1 MKVAYKIL
9 NLPSYITA
17 LLLCCSLSDYSISCL
32 SSQRKSRAIYTV
44 TILVSGLLC
53 LLTGFVVLKFCGSG
67 VVSPHYIDFQCLGTN
82 HYLTLLPILQEKA
95 GPISVVSRF
104 LFAVNKNTRV
114 FPMTQTATMIISC
127 LSPQG
132 ACHPH
137 KNSNYTVTIV
147 VSGLLCLLTG
157 FIVLTFCG
165 SQGVV
170 SRH

>member
-1 MKVAYKIL
+1 MLIVVRLL
-9 NLPSYITA
+9 NISAQKQSNLHCHHLSFRAA
-17 LLLCCSLSDYSISCL
+17 LFTHWIC
-32 SSQRKSRAIYTV
+32 SSQI
-44 TILVSGLLC
+44 
-53 LLTGFVVLKFCGSG
+53 CGSG
-67 VVSPHYIDFQCLGTN
+67 VVSPHYIDLQCLGTN
-82 HYLTLLPILQEKA
+82 HYLTLLPILQEKV
-95 GPISVVSRF
+95 GPISVVSWF

>member
-1 MKVAYKIL
+1 M
-9 NLPSYITA
+9 
-17 LLLCCSLSDYSISCL
+17 
-32 SSQRKSRAIYTV
+32 SSQRKSRAIYTL

-67 VVSPHYIDFQCLGTN
+67 VSPHYIDFQCLGTN

-95 GPISVVSRF
+95 GPTSVVSRF

-132 ACHPH
+132 ACHIH
-137 KNSNYTVTIV
+137 KNSNYTVTII

-157 FIVLTFCG
+157 DIVLTFCG
-165 SQGVV
+165 SGVV